1 MLLIHLLWLIFI
13 PLFFAIFR
21 YEKKRSKKEIEEENK
36 EFFISN
42 YFKYVMEKILARFD
56 MGSDAA
62 EEEIKRCFDAM
73 KGTVAYRTSWNLK
86 SMKYNI

>member
-1 MLLIHLLWLIFI
+1 MLLVHLLWLIFI

-21 YEKKRSKKEIEEENK
+21 YEKKRSKKELEEENK

-42 YFKYVMEKILARFD
+42 YFKFVMEKILARFD

-73 KGTVAYRTSWNLK
+73 KGTVGPTV
-86 SMKYNI
+86 